1 MGWDV
6 WVGKICTFLSSVS
19 SQQKFEAMD
28 GPVLQPLDG
37 PVLQP
42 HVTVQFYLESK
53 GKYILEACGWA
64 NPKESKRSPQPN
76 FGPTF
81 YMFFFLL
88 SLLLLL
94 LLLSCFSRV
103 LLWWQ
108 PTRLPVPGILQ
119 ARTLEVHWT
128 HSSGLPFPAAELP
141 FPAAELLQSC
151 LTLCDPIDGS
161 PPDCLS
167 LGCHFLLQCM
177 RVKSESEVLQSC
189 LTPSDP
195 MDCSLPGF
203 SVHWIFQ
210 ARVLEWG

>member
-42 HVTVQFYLESK
+42 HVTVQFYLESR

-64 NPKESKRSPQPN
+64 NPKDPKRSPQPN

-81 YMFFFLL
+81 YMFFF
-88 SLLLLL
+88 S
-94 LLLSCFSRV
+94 SPCCCCCCWVASVVSYSVQPHR
-103 LLWWQ
+103 WQ

-128 HSSGLPFPAAELP
+128 HSSGLPFPAAEWVASVVSDSVRPHRRQPTRLPVPGLP
-141 FPAAELLQSC
+141 FP
-151 LTLCDPIDGS
+151 S
-161 PPDCLS
+161 PM
-167 LGCHFLLQCM
+167 H
-177 RVKSESEVLQSC
+177 ESEKWKWS
-189 LTPSDP
+189 PSVVSD
-195 MDCSLPGF
+195 S
-203 SVHWIFQ
+203 
-210 ARVLEWG
+210 